1 MYPRPGTINFLQT
14 SCCFTLSNCDHWLR
28 LKQSSRNRGTGET
41 VTKKGLNWTNLHFFY
56 PEGTGKSSIYCRVL
70 HGLQNTF
77 SQWINQFHAIF
88 TGALFVRKHTLLI
101 LFHKEIGTQIEW
113 LDKAIHCKWQCWATL
128 KAASKLSFTHVF
140 TFFIHLF
147 KTHNVRLHV
156 AAQKVDHSQQLLW
169 RCVSQFVW
177 KYVNIQHPIP
187 EKILTQQRDSSS
199 ELFSPLYVVPWVQKG
214 VCALFHL
221 YEQLPILMCILTHLL
236 CFIWFSHAL
245 FPYPVDTLI
254 WACLIKT
261 VLVVSLFNINWG
273 DLSFK

>member
-70 HGLQNTF
+70 HGLQNSF

-88 TGALFVRKHTLLI
+88 TGALYIRKHTLLI

-113 LDKAIHCKWQCWATL
+113 LDKAIHCKWQYWATL

-140 TFFIHLF
+140 TFLNSFVQNTQRETTCSSPEGRPLS
-147 KTHNVRLHV
+147 TTAVEM
-156 AAQKVDHSQQLLW
+156 
-169 RCVSQFVW
+169 CVSVCL
-177 KYVNIQHPIP
+177 KICEHPASSP
-187 EKILTQQRDSSS
+187 RKNSDTTEGFEQWVILSTLRGAMSTKRSVCSVSS
-199 ELFSPLYVVPWVQKG
+199 L
-214 VCALFHL
+214 
-221 YEQLPILMCILTHLL
+221 
-236 CFIWFSHAL
+236 
-245 FPYPVDTLI
+245 
-254 WACLIKT
+254 
-261 VLVVSLFNINWG
+261 
-273 DLSFK
+273 